1 MPTRSRSIRLWAA
14 AAVAGLAFIVAPLLW
29 VQRAQGDLLN
39 EKQEFQND
47 SVLWFCYQLEREHTR
62 FTNLLREV
70 SRNPTPSALDD
81 LNERYDVFV
90 SRIGLLQNN
99 PSIALLK
106 PSPQYSDAVARL
118 NTFVTRADSVLAAKP
133 PRPVTRDDLSALW
146 SESQPLVETL
156 NTLTQT
162 ANHAVLQSNEQRSAT
177 IRTQG
182 MVVAGLAAAMCMV
195 LLGVLTAVALNLRR
209 KNQRQRE
216 LEALTTQLRAAQAHA
231 EAANR
236 GKSVFIANMSHEIRT
251 PFNGLLGMLT
261 LLADTPLEATQR
273 SYLQT
278 GRDSALH
285 LLNILNDILD
295 ISTIESGNMKL
306 SPTAVELLPLL
317 HDVETLMR
325 TPARNKGL
333 ALKFEFDFRL
343 PEWVRADPTRLRQIL
358 FNLISNAIKFTEKGH
373 VTVTV
378 QTVARAG
385 APDGLQ
391 FKVRDTG
398 IGMDKAARE
407 KLFSRFFQADDSAT
421 RKFGG
426 TGLGLEI
433 SRNLAR
439 LMGGDITFDS
449 EPGVGTT
456 FVAQLPILPCAA
468 PAVEPVDNALKPDA
482 SVRPMRILVAEDHPI
497 NRQYLEILLK
507 KQGHDAVFC
516 ENGQLAIERLLKQP
530 FDLVLM
536 DVHMPV
542 MDGLTATRT
551 IRAMGGALSEIAIV
565 ALTADAVAEAREKA
579 LEAGMDAVVAKPVQ
593 PADLK
598 VLLKQFEPGHEE
610 RLVDE
615 PPAMRRDWA
624 NSNYGSIPAEL
635 TATEATP
642 AINEETFRTVLDMLR
657 GDRLHGLLKKLFGDE
672 AGAVRG
678 LIQALDEGNVYRAG
692 QEAHKL
698 KSTSMLMGFTAM
710 VKTAAT
716 VEFAAMHTGDGIKPG
731 VRAQFDRDVA
741 ATRKMLDELGYP
753 VP

>member
-1 MPTRSRSIRLWAA
+1 VFLRSRSILLWAA

-70 SRNPTPSALDD
+70 SRDARPDAVAD
-81 LNERYDVFV
+81 LTERYEVFV

-99 PSIALLK
+99 PSISLLK
-106 PSPQYSDAVARL
+106 PNPQYGEAMASL
-118 NTFVTRADSVLAAKP
+118 NTFVTRADTLLAAATA
-133 PRPVTRDDLSALW
+133 RPLTTGELSALW
-146 SESQPLVETL
+146 NESMPLVETL
-156 NTLTQT
+156 NSLTQT
-162 ANHAVLQSNEQRSAT
+162 ANHAVLQNNELRSKT
-177 IRTQG
+177 IRSQG
-182 MVVAGLAAAMCMV
+182 MLVAGLAAGMCLV
-195 LLGVLTAVALNLRR
+195 LLGVLTAAMLNLRR
-209 KNQRQRE
+209 KNARQRE
-216 LEALTTQLRAAQAHA
+216 LEALTTQLRAAQLHA

-295 ISTIESGNMKL
+295 ISTIESGNMRL

-333 ALKFEFDFRL
+333 ELKFEFDFRL
-343 PEWVRADPTRLRQIL
+343 PQWVHADPTRLRQIL

-373 VTVTV
+373 VSVIV
-378 QTVARAG
+378 QTAASDATSAG
-385 APDGLQ
+385 LR
-391 FKVRDTG
+391 FTVRDTG

-421 RKFGG
+421 RRFGG

-439 LMGGDITFDS
+439 LMGGDITFES
-449 EPGVGTT
+449 ELGVGTT
-456 FVAQLPILPCAA
+456 FVAHLPIQPCAA
-468 PAVEPVDNALKPDA
+468 PAVEPTDNALKPDA
-482 SVRPMRILVAEDHPI
+482 SARSMRILVAEDHPI

-516 ENGQLAIERLLKQP
+516 ENGQLALDALARQP

-542 MDGLTATRT
+542 MDGLTATRA
-551 IRAMGGALSEIAIV
+551 IRAMGGPLSEIAIV

-579 LEAGMDAVVAKPVQ
+579 LDAGVDAVVAKPVQ

-610 RLVDE
+610 RVVDE
-615 PPAMRRDWA
+615 PAALRRDWA
-624 NSNYGSIPAEL
+624 NSNYGSMPAEL
-635 TATEATP
+635 TATESTP

-672 AGAVRG
+672 SGAVRS
-678 LIQALDEGNVYRAG
+678 LLQALQEGNVYRAG

-731 VRAQFDRDVA
+731 VRAQFERDVA
-741 ATRKMLDELGYP
+741 ATRKMLEELGYP

>member
-106 PSPQYSDAVARL
+106 PSPQYGDAVARL
-118 NTFVTRADSVLAAKP
+118 NTFVTRADSVLAGKP
-133 PRPVTRDDLSALW
+133 PRPVTTDDLSALW
-146 SESQPLVETL
+146 SESLPLVETL

-295 ISTIESGNMKL
+295 ISSIESGNMKL

-358 FNLISNAIKFTEKGH
+358 FNLISNAIKFTEKGQ

-391 FKVRDTG
+391 FTVRDTG

-439 LMGGDITFDS
+439 LMGGDITFES

-507 KQGHDAVFC
+507 KQGHEAVFC

-610 RLVDE
+610 RVVDE

-642 AINEETFRTVLDMLR
+642 AINEETFRTILDMLR

-741 ATRKMLDELGYP
+741 ATRQMLDQLGYP

>member
-1 MPTRSRSIRLWAA
+1 
-14 AAVAGLAFIVAPLLW
+14 
-29 VQRAQGDLLN
+29 
-39 EKQEFQND
+39 
-47 SVLWFCYQLEREHTR
+47 LES
-62 FTNLLREV
+62 L
-70 SRNPTPSALDD
+70 
-81 LNERYDVFV
+81 
-90 SRIGLLQNN
+90 
-99 PSIALLK
+99 
-106 PSPQYSDAVARL
+106 
-118 NTFVTRADSVLAAKP
+118 
-133 PRPVTRDDLSALW
+133 
-146 SESQPLVETL
+146 PLVETL

-333 ALKFEFDFRL
+333 ELKFEFDFRL
-343 PEWVRADPTRLRQIL
+343 PQWVRADPTRLRQIL

-378 QTVARAG
+378 QTLARVG
-385 APDGLQ
+385 TPDGLQ
-391 FKVRDTG
+391 FTVRDTG

-610 RLVDE
+610 RVVEE

-624 NSNYGSIPAEL
+624 NSNYGSMPAEL

-731 VRAQFDRDVA
+731 VRAQFERDVA
-741 ATRKMLDELGYP
+741 ATRKMLEELGYP

>member
-1 MPTRSRSIRLWAA
+1 MSMRNRSLLLWVT
-14 AAVAGLAFIVAPLLW
+14 AAVAGLAFVVAPLLW
-29 VQRAQGDLLN
+29 VQRMQGDLLGEN
-39 EKQEFQND
+39 QGFQND
-47 SVLWFCYQLEREHTR
+47 SVLWFSFQLEREHSR
-62 FTNLLREV
+62 FTHQLREV
-70 SRNPTPSALDD
+70 GRNPRPEVIAD
-81 LNERYDVFV
+81 LRERYGVFV

-99 PSIALLK
+99 PGVALLK
-106 PSPQYSDAVARL
+106 PHPQYGNAMTGL
-118 NTFVTRADSVLAAKP
+118 NTFVAHADRMLATPPPGPLSTDALSGLWAQSVPLA
-133 PRPVTRDDLSALW
+133 
-146 SESQPLVETL
+146 ETL
-156 NTLTQT
+156 NALTQT
-162 ANHAVLQSNEQRSAT
+162 ANLAVAQHNEQRRST
-177 IRTQG
+177 LRTQSLG
-182 MVVAGLAAAMCMV
+182 LAGLAAAVCMV
-195 LLGVLTAVALNLRR
+195 LLGVLIAVVLKLRR
-209 KNQRQRE
+209 KNDRQRE
-216 LEALTTQLRAAQAHA
+216 LEVLTTQLRAAQIHA

-306 SPTAVELLPLL
+306 SPAAVELLPLL

-333 ALKFEFDFRL
+333 ELKFEFDFRL
-343 PEWVRADPTRLRQIL
+343 PHWVHVDPTRLRQIL
-358 FNLISNAIKFTEKGH
+358 FNLISNAIKFTEEGQ
-373 VTVTV
+373 VSVIV
-378 QTVARAG
+378 QTATRDG
-385 APDGLQ
+385 ASDGLR
-391 FKVRDTG
+391 FTVRDTG
-398 IGMDKAARE
+398 IGMDKAACE

-421 RKFGG
+421 RKVGG

-439 LMGGDITFDS
+439 LMGGDITFES
-449 EPGVGTT
+449 EWGVGTT
-456 FVAQLPILPCAA
+456 FVARLPIQACAE
-468 PAVEPVDNALKPDA
+468 PAVEVPDSPLKPDT
-482 SVRPMRILVAEDHPI
+482 STRPMRILVAEDHPI

-507 KQGHDAVFC
+507 KQGHSAVFC
-516 ENGQLAIERLLKQP
+516 ENGQLALDTLVRQP

-542 MDGLTATRT
+542 MDGLTATRA
-551 IRAMGGALSEIAIV
+551 IRAMSGPLSEIAIV

-593 PADLK
+593 PAELK
-598 VLLKQFEPGHEE
+598 VLLKQFEPGHD
-610 RLVDE
+610 RRVVE
-615 PPAMRRDWA
+615 PPAALRRDWA

-642 AINEETFRTVLDMLR
+642 AINEETFRTVLNMLR
-657 GDRLHGLLKKLFGDE
+657 GDRLHGLLRKLFGDE
-672 AGAVRG
+672 SGPVRG
-678 LIQALDEGNVYRAG
+678 LLQALQEGNVYRAG

-716 VEFAAMHTGDGIKPG
+716 VEFAALHTGDGIKFG
-731 VRAQFDRDVA
+731 VRTQFERDVA
-741 ATRKMLDELGYP
+741 ATRQMLDELGYP

>member
-1 MPTRSRSIRLWAA
+1 MFLRSRSILLWAA
-14 AAVAGLAFIVAPLLW
+14 ATVVGLAFIVAPLLW

-62 FTNLLREV
+62 FTNLLHEV
-70 SRNPTPSALDD
+70 SRDARPDAVAGLI
-81 LNERYDVFV
+81 ERYEVFV

-99 PSIALLK
+99 PSISLLK
-106 PSPQYSDAVARL
+106 PNPQYGEAMARL
-118 NTFVTRADSVLAAKP
+118 NTFVTRADTLLAAVP
-133 PRPVTRDDLSALW
+133 ARPVTTGELSALW
-146 SESQPLVETL
+146 NESLPLVETL
-156 NTLTQT
+156 NSLTQT
-162 ANHAVLQSNEQRSAT
+162 ANHAVLQNNELRSKT
-177 IRTQG
+177 IRSQG
-182 MVVAGLAAAMCMV
+182 MLVAGLAAAMCLV
-195 LLGVLTAVALNLRR
+195 LLGVLTAVMVNLRR
-209 KNQRQRE
+209 KNARQRE
-216 LEALTTQLRAAQAHA
+216 LEALTTQLRAAQLHA

-295 ISTIESGNMKL
+295 ISTIESGNMRL

-333 ALKFEFDFRL
+333 ELKFEFDFRL
-343 PEWVRADPTRLRQIL
+343 PQWVHADPTRVRQIL
-358 FNLISNAIKFTEKGH
+358 FNLISNAIKFTEKGQ
-373 VTVTV
+373 VNVIV
-378 QTVARAG
+378 QTTPADATSAG
-385 APDGLQ
+385 LR
-391 FKVRDTG
+391 FTVRDTG
-398 IGMDKAARE
+398 IGMDKTARE

-421 RKFGG
+421 RRFGG

-439 LMGGDITFDS
+439 LMGGDITFES
-449 EPGVGTT
+449 ELGVGTT
-456 FVAQLPILPCAA
+456 FVAHLPIPPCSA

-482 SVRPMRILVAEDHPI
+482 TARSMRILVAEDHPI

-516 ENGQLAIERLLKQP
+516 ENGQLALDALVRQP

-542 MDGLTATRT
+542 MDGLTATRA
-551 IRAMGGALSEIAIV
+551 IRAMGGPLSEIAIV

-579 LEAGMDAVVAKPVQ
+579 LDAGVDAVVAKPVQ

-610 RLVDE
+610 RVVDE
-615 PPAMRRDWA
+615 PAALRRDWA
-624 NSNYGSIPAEL
+624 NSNYGSMPAEL
-635 TATEATP
+635 TANESTP

-672 AGAVRG
+672 SGAVRS
-678 LIQALDEGNVYRAG
+678 LLQALKDGNVYRAG

-731 VRAQFDRDVA
+731 VRAQFERDVA
-741 ATRKMLDELGYP
+741 ATRKMLEELGYP